1 MRWKCFHGLRQANHI
16 PRSNAIQSSTKNCR
30 AGASGHCDGVSI
42 GWWEWSRCDHSA
54 RAEWAAP
61 VTSRP
66 MADEACAP
74 LCAARRLAARAV
86 PPRWAA
92 WWWWWWE
99 WSRCDH
105 SARAERAAPVT
116 SRPMADEACAPLCAA
131 RRLAARAVPPRW
143 AAKAG
148 EKREVRCRWPWSVQ
162 PRNRGLTRFSG
173 FNNLGLVQ
181 RRIVG
186 FYGVDA
192 PDALFPW
199 CDARLPHGSHGR
211 LLWPAEK

>member
-54 RAEWAAP
+54 RAEW
-61 VTSRP
+61 
-66 MADEACAP
+66 
-74 LCAARRLAARAV
+74 
-86 PPRWAA
+86 
-92 WWWWWWE
+92 
-99 WSRCDH
+99 
-105 SARAERAAPVT
+105 AAPVT